1 MLVARP
7 FLLLLVFA
15 AGFLSFVA
23 AGLLVFALLAS
34 SGGPDDPV
42 GACRNS
48 ELDLESPESP
58 GLRDVVT
65 DPALAQT
72 WQERWNAFRSEV
84 DAGQGI
90 SITFEESEVTS
101 RATRWLGDED
111 IPLKRVTIC
120 FYDGEAEARAT
131 AEVPG
136 VRDVPF
142 IGGVFDTEVRVR
154 GRIDLSGDHP
164 RIDITSMD
172 AGKLPGFATGLVED
186 DIESLLKRQL
196 EELTLSHAYDV
207 TFRETQDEITVR

>member
-1 MLVARP
+1 
-7 FLLLLVFA
+7 
-15 AGFLSFVA
+15 
-23 AGLLVFALLAS
+23 LAS
-34 SGGPDDPV
+34 SGGPDDPA

-72 WQERWNAFRSEV
+72 WQERWDAFRSEV

-90 SITFEESEVTS
+90 RITFEESEVAS

-131 AEVPG
+131 AEVP
-136 VRDVPF
+136 VVSDIPF
-142 IGGVFDTEVRVR
+142 LGGIFETEVTAR
-154 GRIDLSGDHP
+154 GNIDLSGEHP
-164 RIDITSMD
+164 RIEITGLD
-172 AGKLPGFATGLVED
+172 AGKLPGFATGRVEN
-186 DIESLLKRQL
+186 DIESLINDQL
-196 EELTLSHAYDV
+196 AELTLDAHTTSRSAKPDRDH
-207 TFRETQDEITVR
+207 RQ

>member
-1 MLVARP
+1 LLVARP
-7 FLLLLVFA
+7 FLLLLVFV
-15 AGFLSFVA
+15 AGFLTFVA

-42 GACRNS
+42 GACRNT

-131 AEVPG
+131 AEVP
-136 VRDVPF
+136 VVSDIPF
-142 IGGVFDTEVRVR
+142 LGGIFETEVAAR
-154 GRIDLSGDHP
+154 GNIDLSGEHP
-164 RIDITSMD
+164 RIDITGLD

-186 DIESLLKRQL
+186 DIESLLNGQL
-196 EELTLSHAYDV
+196 EELTLSRAYDI
-207 TFRETQDEITVR
+207 TFRETQAEITAR